1 MFTSFGRFTQSSA
14 RDAIFFRTA
23 DSLLRIA
30 TNEIASF
37 CIDHRSRHVK
47 WLCFRQR
54 RGKKAGFRV
63 VLKHFEIKLAFR
75 YYVKQIDSM
84 FPCV

>member
-1 MFTSFGRFTQSSA
+1 MFTSLDRFTQSSA

-23 DSLLRIA
+23 DSLLRVA

-37 CIDHRSRHVK
+37 CIDHRSRQMAVISS
-47 WLCFRQR
+47 
-54 RGKKAGFRV
+54 KAGRKGR
-63 VLKHFEIKLAFR
+63 LEIKMAFR

-84 FPCV
+84 LPCV

>member
-1 MFTSFGRFTQSSA
+1 MFTSLDRFTQSSA

-37 CIDHRSRHVK
+37 CIDHRSRQMAV
-47 WLCFRQR
+47 FSS
-54 RGKKAGFRV
+54 KAGQKGQLSR
-63 VLKHFEIKLAFR
+63 
-75 YYVKQIDSM
+75 YVKI
-84 FPCV
+84 F